1 MRNQRECVLFSFLF
15 ELSCFFYSFQ
25 LGSNK
30 EVNAIIS
37 LERGKKN
44 MNKDKIDLDGKEY
57 FLASS
62 AYTQFAYKELTGRS
76 FLKDLK
82 YIIVMRKKKSKNKK
96 TDDIACLEKITDMIL
111 HITYIMIKEASE
123 EQVTNY
129 TDFIK
134 SVGSIYDKSDWI
146 EKVITLAAAPL
157 SRQLQKVRK

>member
-1 MRNQRECVLFSFLF
+1 
-15 ELSCFFYSFQ
+15 
-25 LGSNK
+25 
-30 EVNAIIS
+30 
-37 LERGKKN
+37 

-76 FLKDLK
+76 FLKDLE
-82 YIIVMRKKKSKNKK
+82 YIIVMEKKKSNNKK

-123 EQVTNY
+123 SQVTNY
-129 TDFIK
+129 TDFVK
-134 SVGSIYDKSDWI
+134 SVGSIYDKPDWI
-146 EKVITLAAAPL
+146 EKVIKLAAMPL

>member
-1 MRNQRECVLFSFLF
+1 
-15 ELSCFFYSFQ
+15 
-25 LGSNK
+25 
-30 EVNAIIS
+30 
-37 LERGKKN
+37 

-76 FLKDLK
+76 FLNDLK
-82 YIIVMRKKKSKNKK
+82 YIIMKKKKSKNKK

-123 EQVTNY
+123 SQVTNY
-129 TDFIK
+129 TDFVK
-134 SVGSIYDKSDWI
+134 SVGSIYDKTDWI
-146 EKVITLAAAPL
+146 EKVITLAAMPL